1 VTRTQ
6 LQSPD
11 KRQLIK
17 VQPSYRTKNDEF
29 SKLNSNKKQF
39 LRSTTLSPFTIFRFN
54 SLSPARSQVFFFVLF
69 FDFPSPRHGSE
80 KNDKIIYQI
89 AEFVSIH
96 SSGIYIKTSSIEL
109 NATRDLLMH
118 SICIKIIQIS
128 AFSSPHRSSS
138 SIPVFMCHSNWIST
152 SSNMIH

>member
-1 VTRTQ
+1 MNELISRLLLSRSRRCFAFERGFRRTFSVLSNETCVLHQFPRRVTLTPRLWPRMNSWESSDSFRRVRTKIPVTRTQ

-54 SLSPARSQVFFFVLF
+54 SLSPARSQVFFCAF
-69 FDFPSPRHGSE
+69 FRFS
-80 KNDKIIYQI
+80 
-89 AEFVSIH
+89 
-96 SSGIYIKTSSIEL
+96 
-109 NATRDLLMH
+109 
-118 SICIKIIQIS
+118 
-128 AFSSPHRSSS
+128 FSSP
-138 SIPVFMCHSNWIST
+138 WQWEKW
-152 SSNMIH
+152 